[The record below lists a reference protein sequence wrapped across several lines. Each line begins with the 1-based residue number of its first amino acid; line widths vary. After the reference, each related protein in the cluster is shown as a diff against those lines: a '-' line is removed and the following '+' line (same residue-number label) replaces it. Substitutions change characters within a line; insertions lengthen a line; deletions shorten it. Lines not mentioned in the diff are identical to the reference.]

1 MPSHRFLISA
11 LALAAAQAG
20 AQTLPPPPLAP
31 AATPAA
37 SLPQPA
43 ANTGG
48 ARLIRG
54 NDIVVAPQSVFAP
67 PEGASTNFRF
77 EDAPIRDV
85 AQAILGDLLKL
96 DYVIHPPVEGRITL
110 VTQAGITPDGALY
123 LLESALQASG
133 VALARDARG
142 TYHIGK
148 PEVIK
153 AIVPAARV
161 AGNGPIAPGSGVVI
175 IPLRY
180 IGAAE
185 MATILRPMVSPD
197 AILRVDTIRNLLVMN
212 GSRTQAEGWLSL
224 VSTFDVDLLKG
235 MSVGVFPLKYATVRE
250 VEAGLQLMTP
260 TASRPP
266 AAAGGA
272 PGTAATAA
280 AFAEGNP
287 LAGAF
292 RVLPIERL
300 NSILVVT
307 PRAAYLEE
315 ARRWIEQLDRPGNST
330 NEPRL
335 NVYQVRNGSA
345 GHLAEVLNGIFGEGK
360 SQASTTSGVAP
371 GLQQVQGATVGGLQ
385 GAGGSIGAAVT
396 SGMQSSGRSA
406 GSGPAV
412 SRLDLGGNMRVVAD
426 ELNNAIV
433 VYGTPSQFERV
444 EQALQ
449 RLDVPAIQVLIEAS
463 IVEVTLTDTTKYGL
477 EWTFNDALSNGKTGT
492 SVLSSLA
499 GGVLGGPA
507 AGFSYTL
514 RNAAGVRAVLNAMAN
529 KSLVKVISS
538 PSLMVLDNH
547 TATINVGNQQPIQS
561 AETITSGGNVSTSIQ
576 YKDTGVALSVL
587 PTVNAGDM
595 VTMQISQ
602 AVTDV
607 GPQDT
612 ATGQRSF
619 LQRQISS
626 KVAVRS
632 GETLVLGGLIRDNQT
647 DGSTGIPLLHEIPVL
662 GALFGQKSSGG
673 DRTELLVIITPRV
686 VRSDQDAR
694 DISRDLRLRM
704 KEFGPGLLNL
714 GRGPRAGLPL
724 EPEFVEKPKLLPP
737 EPNPYEPSGPNTP

>member
-1 MPSHRFLISA
+1 MPSHRFLISV

-20 AQTLPPPPLAP
+20 AQTLPASPVAP
-31 AATPAA
+31 AVTP
-37 SLPQPA
+37 PQPA
-43 ANTGG
+43 ASVGG
-48 ARLIRG
+48 ARVIRG
-54 NDIVVAPQSVFAP
+54 NDVVVAPQSVFAA

-77 EDAPIRDV
+77 EDAPIREV

-110 VTQAGITPDGALY
+110 VTQAGIAPDGAIY

-133 VALARDARG
+133 TVLVRDARG

-148 PEVIK
+148 PEVVK

-161 AGNGPIAPGSGVVI
+161 AGNGPIAPGQGVVV

-180 IGAAE
+180 IGATE
-185 MATILRPMVSPD
+185 MATILRPMVAAD
-197 AILRVDTIRNLLVMN
+197 AIVRVDTIRNLLVMS

-250 VEAGLQLMTP
+250 VEAGLQLLTP
-260 TASRPP
+260 TAARPP
-266 AAAGGA
+266 AAAGSA
-272 PGTAATAA
+272 PGAGAA
-280 AFAEGNP
+280 AFAESNP

-315 ARRWIEQLDRPGNST
+315 ARRWIEQLDRPGN
-330 NEPRL
+330 NALEPRL
-335 NVYQVRNGSA
+335 NVYAVRNGSA
-345 GHLAEVLNGIFGEGK
+345 AHLAAVLNGIFGDGK
-360 SQASTTSGVAP
+360 TTATAPTGVAP
-371 GLQQVQGATVGGLQ
+371 TLAAAQVATTTGTQ
-385 GAGGSIGAAVT
+385 GAGLGTAT
-396 SGMQSSGRSA
+396 GMQGAGRGTTGQGGAS
-406 GSGPAV
+406 AV
-412 SRLDLGGNMRVVAD
+412 SRIELGGNLRVVAD
-426 ELNNAIV
+426 ELNNAIL
-433 VYGTPSQFERV
+433 VYGTPAQFERV
-444 EQALQ
+444 EAALH
-449 RLDVPAIQVLIEAS
+449 RLDVPVTQVLIEAS
-463 IVEVTLTDTTKYGL
+463 IVEVTLTDNTQYGL
-477 EWTFNDALSNGKTGT
+477 QWTFADALANGKTGT
-492 SVLSSLA
+492 SVLSTV
-499 GGVLGGPA
+499 GGGLLGGA
-507 AGFSYTL
+507 KAGFSYTL
-514 RNAAGVRAVLNAMAN
+514 SNALGVRAVLNALAD

-547 TATINVGNQQPIQS
+547 TASISVGNQQPIRS
-561 AETITSGGNVSTSIQ
+561 AETITSGGNITTSIQ

-602 AVTDV
+602 AVTDL
-607 GPQDT
+607 GPVDDQS
-612 ATGQRSF
+612 TGQRSF

-632 GETLVLGGLIRDNQT
+632 GETIVLGGLIRDNGT
-647 DGSTGIPLLHEIPVL
+647 DGSSGIPVVHEIPIF
-662 GALFGQKSSGG
+662 GALFGQKVKKQ

-694 DISRDLRLRM
+694 EISRDLRQRM
-704 KEFGPGLLNL
+704 TEFGAGLSRL
-714 GRGPRAGLPL
+714 GPGPRAGLPL
-724 EPEFVEKPKLLPP
+724 EEWQKPPPPLVLP
-737 EPNPYEPSGPNTP
+737 YAIEPSGPNTP

>member
-1 MPSHRFLISA
+1 MPSHRNLISV

-20 AQTLPPPPLAP
+20 AQTLPLPPAIAP
-31 AATPAA
+31 NDP
-37 SLPQPA
+37 PQPA
-43 ANTGG
+43 TSAGV
-48 ARLIRG
+48 ARVIRG
-54 NDIVVAPQSVFAP
+54 NDVVVAPQSVFAAP
-67 PEGASTNFRF
+67 QGASTNFRF
-77 EDAPIRDV
+77 EDAPIREV

-96 DYVIHPPVEGRITL
+96 DYVLHPPVDGRITL
-110 VTQAGITPDGALY
+110 VTQAGITPDGAIY

-153 AIVPAARV
+153 SIVPAARV
-161 AGNGPIAPGSGVVI
+161 AGNGPIAPGQGVVI
-175 IPLRY
+175 IPLRF
-180 IGAAE
+180 IGAGE
-185 MATILRPMVSPD
+185 MAAILRPMVSPD
-197 AILRVDTIRNLLVMN
+197 AIIRVDTVRNLLVMS

-250 VEAGLQLMTP
+250 VEAGLAMLSP
-260 TASRPP
+260 TGARPP
-266 AAAGGA
+266 GAPGGPAGGA
-272 PGTAATAA
+272 AALV
-280 AFAEGNP
+280 ESNP

-300 NSILVVT
+300 NSVLVVT

-315 ARRWIEQLDRPGNST
+315 ARRWIEQLDRPGNSAL
-330 NEPRL
+330 EPRL
-335 NVYQVRNGSA
+335 NVYAVRNGSA
-345 GHLAEVLNGIFGEGK
+345 AHLAAVLNGIFGDGK
-360 SQASTTSGVAP
+360 TQATPAGGVAP
-371 GLQQVQGATVGGLQ
+371 GLASVQGATVGSAP
-385 GAGGSIGAAVT
+385 GAGGGVGASVA
-396 SGMQSSGRSA
+396 SGMQTGGRSA
-406 GSGPAV
+406 LGQGGAPAV
-412 SRLDLGGNMRVVAD
+412 SRIELGGNLRVVAD
-426 ELNNAIV
+426 ELNNAIL
-433 VYGTPSQFERV
+433 VYGTPAEFERV
-444 EQALQ
+444 EIAL
-449 RLDVPAIQVLIEAS
+449 RKLDIPATQVLIEAS
-463 IVEVTLTDTTKYGL
+463 IVEVTLTDNTQYGL
-477 EWTFNDALSNGKTGT
+477 QWTFADALANGKTGT
-492 SVLSSLA
+492 SVLSTV
-499 GGVLGGPA
+499 GGGLLGGA
-507 AGFSYTL
+507 TKGFSYTL
-514 RNAAGVRAVLNAMAN
+514 SNALGVRAVLNALAE

-547 TATINVGNQQPIQS
+547 TASISVGNQQPIRS
-561 AETITSGGNVSTSIQ
+561 SETITSGGNVSTSIQ

-607 GPQDT
+607 GPVDDLS
-612 ATGQRSF
+612 TGQRSF

-632 GETLVLGGLIRDNQT
+632 GETLVLGGLIRDNGT
-647 DGSTGIPLLHEIPVL
+647 DGSNGIPVVHEIPIF
-662 GALFGQKSSGG
+662 GALFGQKVRKQ

-704 KEFGPGLLNL
+704 RDFGAGLSQL

-724 EPEFVEKPKLLPP
+724 EPEF
-737 EPNPYEPSGPNTP
+737 EPQPVPVAPVPYEPSGPNTP

>member
-1 MPSHRFLISA
+1 MPSHRFLISV

-20 AQTLPPPPLAP
+20 AQTLPSSPAAA
-31 AATPAA
+31 AATP
-37 SLPQPA
+37 LQPA
-43 ANTGG
+43 ANAG
-48 ARLIRG
+48 AARVIRG
-54 NDIVVAPQSVFAP
+54 NDVVVAPQSVFAA

-77 EDAPIRDV
+77 EDAPIREV

-110 VTQAGITPDGALY
+110 VTQAGIAPDGAIY

-133 VALARDARG
+133 TVLVRDARG

-148 PEVIK
+148 PEVVK

-161 AGNGPIAPGSGVVI
+161 AGSGPIAPGQGVVV

-185 MATILRPMVSPD
+185 MATILRPMVSAD
-197 AILRVDTIRNLLVMN
+197 AIVRVDTIRNLLVMS

-250 VEAGLQLMTP
+250 VEAGLQLLTP
-260 TASRPP
+260 TAARPP
-266 AAAGGA
+266 AAAGAA
-272 PGTAATAA
+272 PGAAAA
-280 AFAEGNP
+280 AFAESNP

-315 ARRWIEQLDRPGNST
+315 ARRWIEQLDRPGN
-330 NEPRL
+330 NALEPRL
-335 NVYQVRNGSA
+335 NVYAVRNGSA
-345 GHLAEVLNGIFGEGK
+345 GHLAAVLNGIFGDGK
-360 SQASTTSGVAP
+360 SQPTPPSGVAP
-371 GLQQVQGATVGGLQ
+371 ALASAQGATT
-385 GAGGSIGAAVT
+385 GGSAASMGAAVT
-396 SGMQSSGRSA
+396 SGMQTSGRSA
-406 GSGPAV
+406 VGQGGAGAV
-412 SRLDLGGNMRVVAD
+412 SRIELGGNLRVVAD
-426 ELNNAIV
+426 ELNNAIL
-433 VYGTPSQFERV
+433 VYGTPAQFERV
-444 EQALQ
+444 EAALL
-449 RLDVPAIQVLIEAS
+449 RLDTPATQVLIEAS
-463 IVEVTLTDTTKYGL
+463 IVEVTLTDDMKYGVQ
-477 EWTFNDALSNGKTGT
+477 WTFSDALSNGKTGT
-492 SVLSSLA
+492 SLLSGQDS
-499 GGVLGGPA
+499 GVLGGSLR
-507 AGFSYTL
+507 GFSYTL
-514 RNAAGVRAVLNAMAN
+514 SNALGIRAVLKALSE

-547 TATINVGNQQPIQS
+547 TASISVGNQQPIRS
-561 AETITSGGNVSTSIQ
+561 AETITSGGNISTSIQ

-607 GPQDT
+607 GPPDT
-612 ATGQRSF
+612 EATGQRSF

-632 GETLVLGGLIRDNQT
+632 GETIVLGGLIRDNDS
-647 DGSTGIPLLHEIPVL
+647 DGSNGVPVVHEIPIF
-662 GALFGQKSSGG
+662 GALFGQKARSKN
-673 DRTELLVIITPRV
+673 RTELLVIITPRV

-694 DISRDLRLRM
+694 DISRDLRERM
-704 KEFGPGLLNL
+704 KDFGAGLSVL
-714 GRGPRAGLPL
+714 GKGPRAGLPL
-724 EPEFVEKPKLLPP
+724 EAWQTPP
-737 EPNPYEPSGPNTP
+737 PAVVIPSVIEPSGPNTY

>member
-1 MPSHRFLISA
+1 MPFYRYLISA
-11 LALAAAQAG
+11 LAFAAAQAG
-20 AQTLPPPPLAP
+20 AQTPAPPEAAVVPLP
-31 AATPAA
+31 AATPAF
-37 SLPQPA
+37 PQPA
-43 ANTGG
+43 ASAGG
-48 ARLIRG
+48 ARIIRG
-54 NDIVVAPQSVFAP
+54 NDVVVAPQSVFAP
-67 PEGASTNFRF
+67 PEGAATNFRF
-77 EDAPIRDV
+77 EDAPIREV

-96 DYVIHPPVEGRITL
+96 DYVIHPPVDGRITL

-133 VALARDARG
+133 AVLARDARG

-148 PEVIK
+148 PDVIK
-153 AIVPAARV
+153 SIVPAARV
-161 AGNGPIAPGSGVVI
+161 AGGGPIAPGQGVVV

-180 IGAAE
+180 IGASE
-185 MATILRPMVSPD
+185 MATILRPMVSQD
-197 AILRVDTIRNLLVMN
+197 AILRVDTIRNLLVMS

-224 VSTFDVDLLKG
+224 VATFDVDLLKG

-250 VEAGLQLMTP
+250 VEAGLQLLAP
-260 TASRPP
+260 TGSRPAGPGGAAP
-266 AAAGGA
+266 AAAI
-272 PGTAATAA
+272 
-280 AFAEGNP
+280 AETNP

-315 ARRWIEQLDRPGNST
+315 ARRWIEQLDRPGNSAL
-330 NEPRL
+330 EPRL
-335 NVYQVRNGSA
+335 NVYAVRNGSA
-345 GHLAEVLNGIFGEGK
+345 AHLAAVLNGIFGDGK
-360 SQASTTSGVAP
+360 AQNPAASGVAP
-371 GLQQVQGATVGGLQ
+371 GLAPVQGATVGGT
-385 GAGGSIGAAVT
+385 GGTSASMGAAVN
-396 SGMQSSGRSA
+396 SGMQNSGRSTA
-406 GSGPAV
+406 TSAV
-412 SRLDLGGNMRVVAD
+412 SRVELGGNLRVVAD
-426 ELNNAIV
+426 ELNNAIL
-433 VYGTPSQFERV
+433 VYGTPAEFERV
-444 EQALQ
+444 EAALR
-449 RLDVPAIQVLIEAS
+449 RLDTPVIQVLIEAS
-463 IVEVTLTDTTKYGL
+463 IVEVTLTDDMKYGIQ
-477 EWTFNDALSNGKTGT
+477 WTFSDNRRNGDVGTG
-492 SVLSSLA
+492 VLSTL
-499 GGVLGGPA
+499 GGGALGGPA

-514 RNAAGVRAVLNAMAN
+514 RTSALGDIRAVLNAVAD
-529 KSLVKVISS
+529 KSKVRVISS

-561 AETITSGGNVSTSIQ
+561 GQTLTNGGNVSTSIQ

-607 GPQDT
+607 GPQDI

-647 DGSTGIPLLHEIPVL
+647 DGSTGIPLLHEIPVF
-662 GALFGQKSSGG
+662 GALFGQKSKGG

-694 DISRDLRLRM
+694 DISGDLRLRM
-704 KEFGPGLLNL
+704 KDFTRGLSDL

-724 EPEFVEKPKLLPP
+724 EPEFVPAPVLLAPVLT
-737 EPNPYEPSGPNTP
+737 EPSGPNNR